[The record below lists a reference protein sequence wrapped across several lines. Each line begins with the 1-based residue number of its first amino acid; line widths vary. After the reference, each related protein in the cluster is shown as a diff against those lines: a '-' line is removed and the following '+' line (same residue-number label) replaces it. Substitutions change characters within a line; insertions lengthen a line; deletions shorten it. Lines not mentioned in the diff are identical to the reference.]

1 MNELKKYWMGLQPRE
16 RLILAVGACL
26 VTLILLYALLFQ
38 PWHKALNHMESALP
52 GLRSNLTWMRQQSEA
67 LKKLGGAVST
77 AAFKDS
83 DQSLL
88 SVVEQTARKA
98 KLKKA
103 IQQMT
108 PASAGTEVRVVLED
122 ANFNQWLRWI
132 DELYK
137 QYGVDIKQVS
147 AERDE
152 DRPNICLLYTSPSPR
167 D

>member
-1 MNELKKYWMGLQPRE
+1 MNELKKYWLGLQSRE
-16 RLILAVGACL
+16 RIILGWGGL
-26 VTLILLYALLFQ
+26 VVALILLYALLFQ

-52 GLRSNLTWMRQQSEA
+52 GLRTNLTWMRQQSDA
-67 LKKLGGAVST
+67 IQASGGAVRS
-77 AAFKDS
+77 AALKGA

-88 SVVEQTARKA
+88 SLVEQTARKA
-98 KLKKA
+98 RLKQA

-108 PASAGTEVRVVLED
+108 PASGGSEVRVVLEE

-132 DELYK
+132 DDLYK

-152 DRPNICLLYTSPSPR
+152 DRPNIAEIRVTFLR
-167 D
+167 NG